1 MKNRQAG
8 GSLIKLMLILL
19 LLGAAV
25 TVALR
30 VVPGI
35 YNYYILTDLAD
46 RVVGDY
52 AKLDLTEVNKRV
64 KFELHRT
71 RIMIDDETFVINQTE
86 LGYRVY
92 VDYLIPMDFMLGSYE
107 LVLDGHE
114 NLTLRYE
121 AESL

>member
-8 GSLIKLMLILL
+8 GSLIKLMLIITLF
-19 LLGAAV
+19 GAVV

-30 VVPGI
+30 VVPGV
-35 YNYYILTDLAD
+35 YNYYILKDLAD

-52 AKLDLTEVNKRV
+52 AQLDLAEVNKRV

-71 RIMIDDETFVINQTE
+71 HINIDNETFEIIQT
-86 LGYRVY
+86 GQGFRVY
-92 VDYLIPMDFMLGSYE
+92 IDYQIPMDFMLGSYE
-107 LVLDGHE
+107 IVLDGYE
-114 NLTLRYE
+114 YLTLSYE